1 MVISLSGDATSFSA
15 KSVSAVVFAIVCCH
29 NRRAWFARGWVFRAR
44 VDCAPPPPPAPVKKA
59 QRMLPRNE
67 GITFVCRKC
76 ACPKPD
82 AALVCVAAVDCYV
95 PRVACV
101 CRPEEVVIESLCAF
115 SKAAVEQMACKSMR
129 NAIEF
134 FSYNAKQPG
143 MPSWFKEMGNLTTT
157 TFTQLAESSTWYTHN
172 TELIDA
178 IGNPLGTVLHNRSVQ
193 YAGKIGEPTHGTAVR
208 IKCADGDVLLT
219 QAWVFA
225 MESKSLGEAP
235 RVCSVVSHAPAN
247 ANQGGQGC

>member
-1 MVISLSGDATSFSA
+1 MYNCAKKIHITPSGAQ
-15 KSVSAVVFAIVCCH
+15 
-29 NRRAWFARGWVFRAR
+29 
-44 VDCAPPPPPAPVKKA
+44 DCLQGAGSPKLDLTVHPLLRLRQFKEA
-59 QRMLPRNE
+59 QRMLARND

-134 FSYNAKQPG
+134 FSYNTKQPG
-143 MPSWFKEMGNLTTT
+143 MPSWLKEMGDLTTT
-157 TFTQLAESSTWYTHN
+157 TFIQLAEASTWYTHN
-172 TELIDA
+172 TELINA
-178 IGNPLGTVLHNRSVQ
+178 IGNPLGTVLHNRSLQ
-193 YAGKIGEPTHGTAVR
+193 YAGKTGEPTHGTAVR

-219 QAWVFA
+219 QAC
-225 MESKSLGEAP
+225 LL
-235 RVCSVVSHAPAN
+235 
-247 ANQGGQGC
+247 